1 MPTINL
7 PEKKKSIRYKPDN
20 RKDNINHKT
29 VYNTNKWREL
39 RLLYLQNNPL
49 CEMCLE
55 KEIIKSAIDVHHKKE
70 LSSTDSV
77 NEKKRLGFDYSNL
90 KSLCKECH
98 KEVHNH

>member
-7 PEKKKSIRYKPDN
+7 HVRKPKIRYKPDN
-20 RKDNINHKT
+20 RKDNINHKA
-29 VYNTNKWREL
+29 VYNTTQWREL

-55 KEIIKSAIDVHHKKE
+55 KEIIKSAIDVHHKNPI
-70 LSSTDSV
+70 SSTDSV
-77 NEKKRLGFDYSNL
+77 NEKKRLGFDYKNL
-90 KSLCKECH
+90 KSLCKDCH

>member
-7 PEKKKSIRYKPDN
+7 FEKKKYIRHKKDN
-20 RKDNINHKT
+20 RKDNINSKT
-29 VYNTNKWREL
+29 VYNTNEWREL
-39 RLLYLQNNPL
+39 RLIYLQNNPL

-55 KEIIKSAIDVHHKKE
+55 REIIKSAIDVHHKTPI
-70 LSSTDSV
+70 SSTDSV

-90 KSLCKECH
+90 KSLCEDCH